1 MSRNRSV
8 TQDGREA
15 GRDERIL
22 IVGAGLVGSL
32 LSIYLARRGLR
43 VEVYDRCSDPR
54 LVDLSAQRSSIN
66 LSLCERGFKALD
78 RVGIG
83 NAVRACCVPSY
94 GRLIHDEHGG
104 VVFQPYGD
112 NGECTYAI
120 LRNDLNRVLIDF
132 AEKSFGV
139 AFRFDE
145 RCLDLEP
152 TTTTVQFE
160 DAKTGLVHNEEAT
173 RVFGADG
180 VFSKIRSRLERLPR
194 FNYSQLYLDHGYSEL
209 NMPSI
214 EGVPWADQRL
224 SVHLWPRGGYLLLG
238 LPNLDGSIVC
248 SLHLPLEGE
257 PSFCALRTER
267 DLLRFL
273 SNSFPDAVDYMPN
286 AVADFFG
293 HRINYL
299 VTIRCFP
306 WTFDGRVALIGDSA
320 HAIVPFFAQ
329 GVNAGFEDCLVLDD
343 CLEEHG
349 FDWRA
354 VFNAYQT
361 RRKPDAD
368 AVSDLSLHHFNELR
382 DSVGKPTFHLKKRIE
397 KRLSELD
404 PERFVSLYSMVTFK
418 ATPYAEALRRGREL
432 EALIQRIM
440 ETPAIADKTEIE
452 LNRLIDQAVA
462 AV

>member
-1 MSRNRSV
+1 M
-8 TQDGREA
+8 QDGRRD
-15 GRDERIL
+15 GRDERVL

-43 VEVYDRCSDPR
+43 VEVFDRCSDPR
-54 LVDLSAQRSSIN
+54 RVDLSSQRASIN
-66 LSLCERGFKALD
+66 LSLCERGFQALD

-83 NAVRACCVPSY
+83 NAVRACSVPSY
-94 GRLIHDEHGG
+94 GRLIHDERGS
-104 VVFQPYGD
+104 VAYQPYGD
-112 NGECTYAI
+112 NGECTWAI
-120 LRNDLNRVLIDF
+120 LRNDLNRLLIDF

-139 AFRFDE
+139 AFRFGE

-152 TTTTVQFE
+152 TTTTIQFE
-160 DAKTGLVHNEEAT
+160 DTATGLVHNERAT

-194 FNYSQLYLDHGYSEL
+194 FNYSQLYLDHGYTEL

-214 EGVPWADQRL
+214 EGAPWADHRL

-238 LPNLDGSIVC
+238 LPNLDGSLVC

-257 PSFCALRTER
+257 TSFEALHTEER
-267 DLLRFL
+267 LLRFL
-273 SNSFPDAVDYMPN
+273 ASSFPDAVDYMPN
-286 AVADFFG
+286 AAGDYFG

-306 WTFDGRVALIGDSA
+306 WTFEGRVALIGDAA

-329 GVNAGFEDCLVLDD
+329 GVNAGFEDCLVLDQ
-343 CLEEHG
+343 CLDEHG
-349 FDWRA
+349 SDWKAAFRA
-354 VFNAYQT
+354 YET

-368 AVSDLSLHHFNELR
+368 AVSDLSLQHFHELR
-382 DSVGKPTFHLKKRIE
+382 DHVGRPTFHLKKRIE
-397 KRLSELD
+397 RRVSELY
-404 PERFVSLYSMVTFK
+404 PERFVPLYSMVTFK

-440 ETPAIADKTEIE
+440 DTPAIADKTEIE
-452 LNRLIDQAVA
+452 LRQLIDQAVA
-462 AV
+462 TV